1 MATRWNRRKRPTDML
16 LRRDAGIVPRR
27 EQGVGQI
34 KPLDD
39 ARGRLVR
46 KMVKLPGRPVGGGNL
61 ANDKRRVPVGPFR
74 SFAPG
79 EQELSRQP
87 AYDAKRAR
95 KDPPKIDESGYSRSE
110 ADKFAEYIDVATGNR
125 DKEQV
130 SNDYAERQITEAA
143 QAHGEDLERDERRAE
158 VNERFKQRGQVQR
171 DTAFGRRAP
180 GPTMREGVSERF
192 KRNSNRSG
200 SFGRSDRYGEGIAE
214 GGPWNQDGG
223 ATAPISRRKPRNDL
237 EARAMDL
244 IKKARRRRGG
254 RILRG

>member
-1 MATRWNRRKRPTDML
+1 MATRRRKRPTDML
-16 LRRDAGIVPRR
+16 LRRDAGIIPRR
-27 EQGVGQI
+27 EQGVGQV
-34 KPLDD
+34 KPLND

-46 KMVKLPGRPVGGGNL
+46 KMVKLPGRPTNGGN
-61 ANDKRRVPVGPFR
+61 FR

-79 EQELSRQP
+79 EQRLSRQP
-87 AYDAKRAR
+87 AYDATRAR